1 MDSPSVQSKSY
12 QKVYMKCCKDH
23 HNNYNYNYNHYHNN
37 YNYNNNN
44 HNKHS
49 NLVPKT

>member
-1 MDSPSVQSKSY
+1 MVKNL

-23 HNNYNYNYNHYHNN
+23 YNNYNYHHYHNN

-49 NLVPKT
+49 NLVSKT

>member
-23 HNNYNYNYNHYHNN
+23 YNNYNYHHYHNN

-44 HNKHS
+44 HSKHS
-49 NLVPKT
+49 NLVSKT